1 MGLLYL
7 DVVIL
12 GLSLIPDLFTCFSGL
27 RALLA
32 GIGVGLNWRIQRSGC
47 REDDCVLVSLLAEMQ
62 NKAKAADLLTS
73 SLALLHCFAYEMPR
87 NPKTVADFPYV
98 PINIGSRSELSSRS
112 LPIQAKSVDICQ
124 RTSSLTHLMTGI
136 PTVHPSTWFSISKS
150 HRNHRYAGRTRNYEW
165 PMRTSGDFK
174 LLRANSLV
182 DLDFSVF
189 GVWFSVFGTFLAR
202 GKPFIQINPATSIC
216 ITLWS
221 RFCFSAT
228 LLIKFSYLYV
238 KIYIYEF

>member
-1 MGLLYL
+1 MPGGWLRF
-7 DVVIL
+7 
-12 GLSLIPDLFTCFSGL
+12 GLSVSGNAKQGQSGRFIDIFVGSSPLLCIWNAKKSEDSCRFPIRTHKYREPIWIIVTLATDSSQIRWHLPTNQFSDSPDDWDT
-27 RALLA
+27 
-32 GIGVGLNWRIQRSGC
+32 
-47 REDDCVLVSLLAEMQ
+47 
-62 NKAKAADLLTS
+62 
-73 SLALLHCFAYEMPR
+73 
-87 NPKTVADFPYV
+87 
-98 PINIGSRSELSSRS
+98 
-112 LPIQAKSVDICQ
+112 
-124 RTSSLTHLMTGI
+124 
-136 PTVHPSTWFSISKS
+136 TVHPSTWFSISKS